1 MQESTDVKLTKEVKG
16 LLTGQQKQNTEL
28 EEIRKKADTPRVGKS
43 INRMPENCKDL
54 HAMGHTLNGIYPVRS
69 GNYIEMVHCEMTT
82 GK

>member
-43 INRMPENCKDL
+43 INQFSKHSL
-54 HAMGHTLNGIYPVRS
+54 IHLFV
-69 GNYIEMVHCEMTT
+69 NYFFVYF
-82 GK
+82 